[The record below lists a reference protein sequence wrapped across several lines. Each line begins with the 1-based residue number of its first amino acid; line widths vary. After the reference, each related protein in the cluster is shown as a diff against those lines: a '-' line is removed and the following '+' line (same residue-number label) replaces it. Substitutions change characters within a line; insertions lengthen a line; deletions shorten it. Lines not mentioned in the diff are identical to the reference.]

1 MVPNAPAMTNEI
13 RIEETDTSTMPLGE
27 SEGNLGKFLS
37 AISHNESWFLTWGG
51 MAIGVTLT
59 LVTLL
64 AIGLTTAFGQA
75 SVGISLPEAATVP
88 VELYMAGFIGSLAF
102 IWSRIVVGEN
112 DLDEDERN
120 DTEDVTTL
128 MLRRMVLGLFGS
140 LPLVFG
146 VYVLAGVLAITEVGL
161 LGAAFLTG
169 MFVKVIYETFREL
182 VQRVTIPR
190 NEKPAGDS
198 TAGTVTIETSGDPEP
213 ASSGR
218 TST

>member
-37 AISHNESWFLTWGG
+37 AISHNESWFLTWEG

-128 MLRRMVLGLFGS
+128 MLRR
-140 LPLVFG
+140 
-146 VYVLAGVLAITEVGL
+146 
-161 LGAAFLTG
+161 
-169 MFVKVIYETFREL
+169 
-182 VQRVTIPR
+182 
-190 NEKPAGDS
+190 
-198 TAGTVTIETSGDPEP
+198 
-213 ASSGR
+213 SSVV
-218 TST
+218 